1 MEKLLQNKKVFNDQE
16 YITGGKFIMADNYQ
30 YQGQPIIFS
39 EFGGIAFQDKEG
51 WGYGE
56 QVQNKEELNQRINQ
70 LLEVVKNVKEFEGYC
85 YTQLTDVEQEKNGL
99 LDENR
104 EFKLEL
110 EKIIKLNQIVD

>member
-1 MEKLLQNKKVFNDQE
+1 
-16 YITGGKFIMADNYQ
+16 MADGYQ

-56 QVQNKEELNQRINQ
+56 QVQSKEELSQRMNNLMQII
-70 LLEVVKNVKEFEGYC
+70 KEADYFQGYC

-104 EFKLEL
+104 EYKLDL
-110 EKIIKLNQIVD
+110 EKIIEFNQIVER